1 MYIFVHAYIYPFFC
15 EAKQNGFDRKI
26 TYINKEA
33 AISILRRYLNFK
45 KKIFL
50 GVRGEEM
57 KKLKILSV
65 PCLFRVCLWNFR
77 HAFA

>member
-1 MYIFVHAYIYPFFC
+1 MPIYTPFFC
-15 EAKQNGFDRKI
+15 KAKQNGFDGKI

-50 GVRGEEM
+50 GVRRRKNEKVEDPFCSM
-57 KKLKILSV
+57 SL
-65 PCLFRVCLWNFR
+65 
-77 HAFA
+77 